1 MKIVE
6 LMTVEDF
13 KNAFPIM
20 RELRPM
26 DEEEFLSLLQIMMPQ
41 GYRLF
46 GVYEDES
53 ATTPAALAGFRQS
66 TTLLNGRSIY
76 IQDLVTAEGHRSKGY
91 GIALINHI
99 ENIAKGN
106 NCDYLWLT
114 SGLHRNDAHHFYE
127 EKGGFKRSSYTF
139 RKYLK

>member
-6 LMTVEDF
+6 LMTVEQF
-13 KNAFPIM
+13 KSAFPVM
-20 RELRPM
+20 RQLRPM
-26 DEEEFLSLLQIMMPQ
+26 EEEEFLNLLQIMIPQ
-41 GYRLF
+41 GYRLLA
-46 GVYEDES
+46 VYEDDNSTE
-53 ATTPAALAGFRQS
+53 PVALAGFRQS

-91 GIALINHI
+91 GTALIQHI
-99 ENIAKGN
+99 ENIARGN

-114 SGLHRNDAHHFYE
+114 SGIHRNDAHHFYE

>member
-6 LMTVEDF
+6 LMTVEQF
-13 KNAFPIM
+13 KSAFPVM

-26 DEEEFLSLLQIMMPQ
+26 DEAEFLSLLQIMIPQ
-41 GYRLF
+41 GYRLLA
-46 GVYEDES
+46 VYEDDNS
-53 ATTPAALAGFRQS
+53 TAPVALAGFRQS

-91 GIALINHI
+91 GKVLIDYI
-99 ENIAKGN
+99 ENIARGN

-114 SGLHRNDAHHFYE
+114 SGIHRNDAHNFYE